1 MGKRSR
7 LSTTETEEYNIWP
20 SFTDLMSNAFMIITL
35 FLFLALFKSLFL
47 KYTADETELN
57 LSQSQALVR
66 QLRQRVL
73 ALESQ
78 LGNQISQTQELQNE
92 YDSLQTKFASIQDK
106 LEVTQSELTK
116 SEGQVNSLEDRLA
129 QNRNEFDSLEQK
141 LQQNNLQVSDLKTQV
156 KRLKSAPPVV
166 VIQGSGQY
174 QFQSGSA
181 TLPPSLAKFIAND
194 LVDRI
199 ENVTNLRG
207 IYVVEVIGHTDGQVN
222 FGSSNLD
229 NKLIDV
235 ARGKAPFSSLTA
247 SSNADLGLMRA
258 LAVVKELKKVQQQGR
273 LEDIQF
279 RAYSGAQLYLPDG
292 QFASNSKEADA
303 DRRRIEIRFSPLGK
317 AENIK

>member
-7 LSTTETEEYNIWP
+7 LITTEEEYNIWP

-35 FLFLALFKSLFL
+35 LLFLALFKSLFL

-78 LGNQISQTQELQNE
+78 LGNQISQTQELQHE

-141 LQQNNLQVSDLKTQV
+141 LQQSNLQVSDLKTEV

-166 VIQGSGQY
+166 VIQGSGHY

-199 ENVTNLRG
+199 EKVTNLRG

-279 RAYSGAQLYLPDG
+279 RAYSGAQLYLTDG

>member
-7 LSTTETEEYNIWP
+7 LITTEEEYNIWP

-35 FLFLALFKSLFL
+35 LLFLALFKSLFL

-78 LGNQISQTQELQNE
+78 LGNQISQTQELQHE

-141 LQQNNLQVSDLKTQV
+141 LQQSNLQVSDLKTEV

-181 TLPPSLAKFIAND
+181 TLPPNLAKFIAND

-279 RAYSGAQLYLPDG
+279 RAYSGAQLYLTDG